1 MIFNHQ
7 NKVIE
12 MKPEGDF
19 SPKNRNTGKA
29 LSAVIVIFLT
39 INLNLKLAEGQNKQD
54 VVAGIPVN
62 YDEDRVG
69 TYTLPDPLVFPDGK
83 KVKNAKQWYTKRR
96 PQIVALFEEYQYGR
110 IPSAVKNAGFNVFEN
125 GTITMNG
132 LAIRKQVTIYLTE
145 DTSEHKMDL
154 LIYIPANAVKPVPLF
169 FNLSFMPNANV
180 ADDPD
185 VREGYVWDR
194 EGKRIPVG
202 RQGGFGKMDISLFL
216 REGIGFATVNY
227 GDIEPD
233 FAEGI
238 KYGIRG
244 HYLRNG
250 EDYPRPDEWGAISAW
265 AWGLSRAM
273 DYLETDPQI
282 DSKKV
287 ALFGISRLGKTVLWA
302 GARDQRFGMVIAS
315 CSGEGGA
322 ALSRRLFGETID
334 HMTHPTR
341 YFYQFAGNWRNF
353 RDDPSQSPVDAHMLI
368 SLMAPRP
375 LLLQTGDSDLWS
387 DPKGE
392 FLAEI
397 AAAPVYK
404 LLGKRPLETDILPAP
419 GEPILKDTGY
429 FMHAGGHGAM
439 PSDFDVF
446 LKFMKMHFF
455 NK

>member
-1 MIFNHQ
+1 
-7 NKVIE
+7 
-12 MKPEGDF
+12 MKSRSLFPE
-19 SPKNRNTGKA
+19 
-29 LSAVIVIFLT
+29 VIVILIT
-39 INLNLKLAEGQNKQD
+39 ISLNLSSVNGQNKQD
-54 VVAGIPVN
+54 IVAGIPVN
-62 YDEDRVG
+62 YDEAKAG
-69 TYTLPDPLVFPDGK
+69 TWTLPDPLVFPDGK
-83 KVKNAKQWYTKRR
+83 IVRNARQWYKKRR
-96 PQIVALFEEYQYGR
+96 PQIVALFEEYQYGK
-110 IPSAVKNAGFNVFEN
+110 IPSDVIRKSGFNIFDK
-125 GTITMNG
+125 GTPAFNG

-145 DTSEHKMDL
+145 DTSDHKADL
-154 LIYIPANAVKPVPLF
+154 LLYIPANASGPVPVF
-169 FNLSFMPNANV
+169 FNLSFMPNSSV
-180 ADDPD
+180 VDDPG
-185 VREGYVWDR
+185 VKEGYIRDR
-194 EGKRIPVG
+194 DGKLTRVG
-202 RQGGFGKMDISLFL
+202 RSGGFGKMDISRFL
-216 REGIGFATVNY
+216 NEGIGFATINY

-244 HYLRNG
+244 HYLKKG
-250 EDYPRPDEWGAISAW
+250 EEYPAPDEWGAISAW
-265 AWGLSRAM
+265 AWGLSRTM
-273 DYLETDPQI
+273 DYLETDPQV

-302 GARDQRFGMVIAS
+302 GAHDTRFGMVIAS

-353 RDDPSQSPVDAHMLI
+353 SADPSASPVDAHMLI

-392 FLAEI
+392 FLAAV

-404 LLGKRPLETDILPAP
+404 LLGKKPLETSTFPPP
-419 GEPILKDTGY
+419 GVPLLNDLGY
-429 FMHAGGHGAM
+429 FMHAGGHGAL

-455 NK
+455 NDK